1 MERRKFFQAMPA
13 SVLGLA
19 GALKGKGVRNSNSGA
34 SPAGALPRRPLG
46 RTGESLSIIGLGGL
60 VLAAETQETAN
71 ALVAEAIDSGINY
84 FDVAPSY
91 GNAQD
96 RMGPA
101 LRPYRKSVFLACKT
115 LKRDRAGAA
124 EELHESLK
132 KLETDHFD
140 LYQLHAL
147 SRKEDIEQALG
158 PDGAMETFIQA
169 KKEGKIRFLGFSA
182 HSAEAALLAI
192 KQFDFDTILFPVN
205 FVCFL
210 RGGFGPQII
219 AAAQNKKMGILALK
233 GLARQP
239 WPENAA
245 RNEWPKCW
253 YQPILDPVEAELS
266 LRFTLSQPVTA
277 AVPPGDKRLF
287 RKALELARRFEP
299 LRADDETKIR
309 GIAAGLKPLFS
320 AEPAKE

>member
-19 GALKGKGVRNSNSGA
+19 GALRGKGIRNSTSGA
-34 SPAGALPRRPLG
+34 PQAGLLPRRPLG

-60 VLAAETQETAN
+60 VLADETQETAN
-71 ALVAEAIDSGINY
+71 ALVVEAIDSGINY

-101 LRPYRKSVFLACKT
+101 LKPYRKGVFLACKT
-115 LKRDRAGAA
+115 LKRDRAGASA
-124 EELHESLK
+124 ELDESLR
-132 KLETDHFD
+132 KLETDHVD

-147 SRKEDIEQALG
+147 SRKEEVDQALG
-158 PDGAMETFIQA
+158 PDGALETFIQA
-169 KKEGKIRFLGFSA
+169 KKGGKIRFIGFSA

-192 KQFDFDTILFPVN
+192 RQFNFDTVLFPVN
-205 FVCFL
+205 FVSFL

-219 AAAQNKKMGILALK
+219 AAALSKKMGILALK
-233 GLARQP
+233 ALARQP
-239 WPENAA
+239 WPEGAE
-245 RNEWPKCW
+245 RSEWPHCW

-287 RKALELARRFEP
+287 RKALELARHFEP
-299 LRADDETKIR
+299 VGADDGTKIR
-309 GIAAGLKPLFS
+309 AIAAGLKPLFS